1 MKSSFLAAALILC
14 AIGCAHATTL
24 APGDVLANGATYD
37 GKTVAV
43 AGTVSDFRSHVSH
56 KGNAY
61 ATFELCASSS
71 CVHVFEWGTESRS
84 EGRSLTVHGTFS
96 VEKHVGRYTFY
107 NEIDADDGSL

>member
-1 MKSSFLAAALILC
+1 MKLSFLTVGLILC
-14 AIGCAHATTL
+14 AIGCADATAL
-24 APGDVLANGATYD
+24 APGDLLAQAATYD

-61 ATFELCASSS
+61 ATFELCAASR
-71 CVHVFEWGTESRS
+71 CVHVFEWGTASLA
-84 EGRSLTVHGTFS
+84 EGESLTVHGTFS

-107 NEIDADDGSL
+107 NEVEAGE